1 MTVLRTYAF
10 LDSLQPQL
18 AAFVGST
25 ARGFLPVPYVASLYV
40 EISPGIAINRIT
52 DVAIKATR
60 VRPAIQLVERAY
72 GLLEVHH
79 EDQGETRQA
88 GRAILEWLKLSE
100 DDRLKPRIVSSQ
112 IIRAVEAYQ
121 CQLINRN
128 RHGMMILPGDSL
140 YILETE
146 PAGYAALAANEAEK
160 EARIKLVDVRAYGAF
175 GRVYLAGPEAEI
187 DAAASA
193 AEAAIKGIT
202 GKEIPEKGR
211 I

>member
-10 LDSLQPQL
+10 LDSLQPQV

-60 VRPAIQLVERAY
+60 VKPAIQIVERAY

-79 EDQGETRQA
+79 QEQGETRQA
-88 GRAILEWLKLSE
+88 GKAILEFLKLSE
-100 DDRLKPRIVSSQ
+100 NDRFKPRIVSSQ
-112 IIRAVEAYQ
+112 VIRAVEAYQ
-121 CQLINRN
+121 CQLINRT

-160 EARIKLVDVRAYGAF
+160 EARIKLIEVRAYGAF
-175 GRVYLAGPEAEI
+175 GRVYLAGPESEI
-187 DAAASA
+187 DSA
-193 AEAAIKGIT
+193 AYAAEEAIKRIT
-202 GKEIPEKGR
+202 GQEIPEKGR
-211 I
+211 M